1 MSPGVFV
8 STGVLYSNLVP
19 SGRSPTFPIDFLGSG
34 VSPTLTDCSLGVG
47 VYLSASFGA
56 FVTVNL
62 NVSVTG
68 FPSAPLT
75 GFPSLPKTVTV
86 TSDSPSVVGVPVICF
101 VAGS

>member
-8 STGVLYSNLVP
+8 STGVLNSNLVP

-34 VSPTLTDCSLGVG
+34 VSPTLTVCSLGVG
-47 VYLSASFGA
+47 VFSSACVGA
-56 FVTVNL
+56 FVTVNV

-75 GFPSLPKTVTV
+75 GFPSLPRTVTV
-86 TSDSPSVVGVPVICF
+86 TFDTPSVVGVPVICF

>member
-1 MSPGVFV
+1 MFTVCSLAVGVF
-8 STGVLYSNLVP
+8 
-19 SGRSPTFPIDFLGSG
+19 
-34 VSPTLTDCSLGVG
+34 
-47 VYLSASFGA
+47 LSASVAG

-68 FPSAPLT
+68 CPSAPFT
-75 GFPSLPKTVTV
+75 GWPFFPRTVTV

>member
-47 VYLSASFGA
+47 VYLSLSS
-56 FVTVNL
+56 FVTVNV

-75 GFPSLPKTVTV
+75 GFPSLPRTVTV
-86 TSDSPSVVGVPVICF
+86 TSDTPSVVGVPVICF